1 MRKQQFDNDTLK
13 AVGVRFVVNPELG
26 SMGVAETEVMCQ
38 KTIAKLQWLNEMRP
52 RCVLVADTHNK
63 DPHAVMVRVMGEKVA
78 YIDRSQAPE
87 IRGMLKETP
96 RGMLSTTIT
105 EVNVYGHGYFFLRKP
120 DISKAYTPEE
130 IGVDWSRYQT
140 SEPIMLPSD
149 YFISHD
155 ELSMIIFEELLP
167 ALSEVGTDELR
178 LYLDRWLSAVRYNQ
192 SREVQKE
199 MMELISILSADKR
212 EEVRQIAA
220 DIDHLRTKK
229 GTKEILEEMAG
240 TWWSDMLHDRTV
252 NDSFSVV
259 KQRCQN
265 DRRQL
270 LLILGKVEQLMQAM
284 PGNLYHDVGD
294 VYEFF
299 SHLGYL
305 APPMRAL
312 SGVLSLLA
320 VRTLICNELGLS
332 QEPFFGD
339 RVEAI
344 TDTNMIPTTIGK
356 VLAFGNE
363 QCKEYAEMLTIQRLA
378 NYLKDDYLG
387 TRDAEIEGI
396 LDKIKPAPNITIGTL
411 NGSATGQ
418 VTQNIDNQKLLQ

>member
-1 MRKQQFDNDTLK
+1 M
-13 AVGVRFVVNPELG
+13 
-26 SMGVAETEVMCQ
+26 
-38 KTIAKLQWLNEMRP
+38 
-52 RCVLVADTHNK
+52 
-63 DPHAVMVRVMGEKVA
+63 
-78 YIDRSQAPE
+78 
-87 IRGMLKETP
+87 
-96 RGMLSTTIT
+96 
-105 EVNVYGHGYFFLRKP
+105 
-120 DISKAYTPEE
+120 
-130 IGVDWSRYQT
+130 
-140 SEPIMLPSD
+140 
-149 YFISHD
+149 
-155 ELSMIIFEELLP
+155 

-178 LYLDRWLSAVRYNQ
+178 LYLDHWLSAVRYNQ

-212 EEVRQIAA
+212 EEVRLMAA

-240 TWWSDMLHDRTV
+240 TWWSDMLSHRTV

-270 LLILGKVEQLMQAM
+270 LLILGKVEQLMQDM
-284 PGNLYHDVGD
+284 PGNLYNDVGD

-344 TDTNMIPTTIGK
+344 TDTNQIPTTIGK

-363 QCKEYAEMLTIQRLA
+363 QCKEYAEILTIQRLA
-378 NYLKDDYLG
+378 NYLKEDYHG

-418 VTQNIDNQKLLQ
+418 VTQNIDNQSNDYPQLGDCAPKGQRAISLGHRPG